1 MASLSPEQLE
11 HFKQILLEKK
21 KNIEAQLQAF
31 AKKSGAI
38 KNDYQTV
45 FEHIGDS
52 EEENADEVANYA
64 DNLGIEHQLE
74 DNLLEIDRALE
85 RIESGTYGI
94 CTDCNQPMSLERLEA
109 MPEATLC
116 IKCE

>member
-1 MASLSPEQLE
+1 MTSLSEEQLE
-11 HFKQILLEKK
+11 HFRQLLLEKK
-21 KNIEAQLQAF
+21 QSIETQLGAF
-31 AKKSGAI
+31 AKKSDAI
-38 KNDYQTV
+38 KNDYQTQ
-45 FEHIGDS
+45 FEQIGDS

-74 DNLLEIDRALE
+74 DNLREIDAALE
-85 RIESGTYGI
+85 RMDKGTYGL
-94 CTDCNQPMSLERLEA
+94 CEDCHQPMSPERLEA